1 MKLRTKIY
9 ALAIV
14 PVLAVGIIGGVLS
27 IVNMKSGITEQAYAG
42 MEAAALSIGNV
53 FEAKD
58 EGDYFVNDENKL
70 CKGNMIISDAYEL
83 VDDLKKD
90 TGFDV
95 TVFYGDTRYLTT
107 IVDENGNRQ
116 IGTQASADVVETVL
130 QNGKFL
136 GSDKVKI
143 EGERYICFYI
153 PIYQNSGG
161 KPVGMIF
168 LGEKYDA
175 VNSKIV
181 GSTSNIML
189 PVIIVMLLT
198 IVIAYFL
205 GKTIVDPINKSIEYL
220 KELGEGKLGFEI
232 DDTLLARKDVI
243 GDMCKSI
250 QDLGKSLSDIIV
262 AIKKQC
268 EILEDNSR
276 TCNETADGLHES
288 TEQISAAVQQ
298 VAASTMSQ
306 AKDAEDANT
315 NMSAMGDL
323 IEGITESSDTAKN
336 AIGDLLSSMKDVEKA
351 VAFIAQQTNETHES
365 VEKIGEVT
373 ELISSIAF
381 QTNILSLN
389 ASIEAAR
396 AGEYGRGFAVVSSE
410 IQQLAQKSNESAQQ
424 IHEILDEL
432 RQNSDKAIEGMNGV
446 KDTVRLQR
454 KQIEKT
460 GEVFGSMENAIGRTD
475 SMAESCDDSEQ
486 SLNQARRKTMSVV
499 HNVAAASEEIAASM
513 EETAAS
519 VTMVAEMAQEMG
531 NQANALKQVTDIL
544 NNQIDH
550 FSMG

>member
-58 EGDYFVNDENKL
+58 EGDYFINEENKL
-70 CKGNMIISDAYEL
+70 CKGSMIISDADEL

-107 IVDENGNRQ
+107 IVDESGKRQ
-116 IGTQASADVVETVL
+116 VGTQASADVVETVL

-143 EGERYICFYI
+143 AGERYICFYI

-189 PVIIVMLLT
+189 PVTIVMLLT
-198 IVIAYFL
+198 VVIAYFL
-205 GKTIVDPINKSIEYL
+205 GKTIVEPINKSIGYL
-220 KELGEGKLGFEI
+220 KELEEGKLGFEI
-232 DDTLLARKDVI
+232 EKTLLERKDII

-250 QDLGKSLSDIIV
+250 QDLKKGLAEIIV
-262 AIKKQC
+262 SIKNQC
-268 EILEDNSR
+268 EILEDNSK
-276 TCNETADGLHES
+276 TCHETADGLHES

-336 AIGDLLSSMKDVEKA
+336 TIADLLSSMKEVEKA

-432 RQNSDKAIEGMNGV
+432 RANSDKAIEGMNGV
-446 KDTVRLQR
+446 KDKVRLQR

-460 GEVFGSMENAIGRTD
+460 GEVFGNMESAIGRTD
-475 SMAESCDDSEQ
+475 ARAELHADSEQ

-531 NQANALKQVTDIL
+531 NQANALKQVTDTL

-550 FSMG
+550 FSIG